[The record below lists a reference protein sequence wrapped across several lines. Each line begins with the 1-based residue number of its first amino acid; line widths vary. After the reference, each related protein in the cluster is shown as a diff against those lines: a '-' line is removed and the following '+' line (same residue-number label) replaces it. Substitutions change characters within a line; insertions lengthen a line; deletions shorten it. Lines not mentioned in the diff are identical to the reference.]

1 MAKNFLEQ
9 AKQAV
14 SQLTNMGNQQDKEKQ
29 AQVAQNIIQSSYAN
43 SSPEEKQQLQ
53 ELENQIEN
61 HLK

>member
-1 MAKNFLEQ
+1 MANNILEQ

-14 SQLTNMGNQQDKEKQ
+14 SQLANMGNQQDKQKQ
-29 AQVAQNIIQSSYAN
+29 AQVAQNIIHSAYTN

-61 HLK
+61 HLQ